1 MIRLEDLAEGKQLL
15 GILPSTAVTVV
26 HVERIGED
34 VVNLTY
40 KDHAGTLGHQLLYRE
55 DEPRLSWATVESG
68 FDFACNGHLLRLVAE
83 AYRIQQAYLF
93 DPFLA
98 VHTSRID
105 PYPHQITAVYECML
119 PRLPLR
125 FLLADDPGSGKTIMT
140 GLLIKELMIR
150 GDLERCLI
158 VCPGNLAEQWQDELW
173 ERFQLRFDILTNDQ
187 LNASPTGNWFEEH
200 PLAIARLDKLSRD
213 AKLHPKVEAVDWDL
227 VVCDEAHKM
236 SATYAGNEVKYTKR
250 YHLGQRLSRSTR
262 HFLLLTATPH
272 NGKEADFQLFMAL
285 LDGDRF
291 EGRPR
296 DGVHTADVSDLMRRM
311 IKEDLVTF
319 EGKKLF
325 PERIAH
331 TVHYELSEEEI
342 ALYEAVT
349 SYVKEEFNRAE
360 NIGKERKG
368 TVGFALT
375 TLQRRLA
382 SSPEAIYQSLRR
394 RKERLQK
401 RLREEEAKKRGR
413 DALITLGVPLFDE
426 EDLEDLEDAPEG
438 EAEELVEKITDEA
451 TAAQTI
457 QELRDEIFTLERLER
472 LADGVRRSG
481 KDRKWEELSCLL
493 QQNSEMFDTAGLRR
507 KLIVFTEHRDTL
519 NYLAE
524 RVRCLLGRPEAV
536 VTIHGG
542 MGRED
547 RRNAQKRFTQDKEVL
562 ILIATDAA
570 GEGINLQRAHL
581 MINYDLPWNPNR
593 LEQRFG
599 RIHRIGQTEVCHCWN
614 LVARETREGEV
625 YDLLLKKI
633 AEQRQALGGRVFD
646 VLGKVSF
653 EERPLRDL
661 LIEAI
666 RYGDRPEVKER
677 MQRVVDKAFDTK
689 RLLQLLDQSL
699 ARNNMDATKLLQVRE
714 EMERAQARRLQ
725 PHYIASF
732 FREAFQHLGGTLS
745 ERESRRYE
753 IRYVPKELRDRDRVI
768 GRGSP
773 LQQRYERVTFEKELV
788 AVGGKP
794 LAELIVPGHPL
805 LDGVIDLILERYQ
818 PLLKGGGVLVDET
831 DPREEPRLLFMLQTA
846 LKNARPG
853 PNGSFSVVAKHLQ
866 FVEVDAQGHFHWAGY
881 APYLDYRPLQPTE
894 AAHLQTLLRENAEF
908 ASLMQRWQPNELEQ
922 QAMQYAVR
930 ELVPTYL
937 RQCREAR
944 ERWIEKVRLEVSSRL
959 DSQIRYWDHRALELQ
974 QREEAEGTPPTNS
987 VKARQRAE
995 ELRERLDRRMK
1006 ELDQERQISAMPP
1019 NLVGRMLVLP
1029 AGLLAKW
1036 GIGGEAEPAP
1046 FAQGTAEVERIAMEA
1061 VMDVE
1066 RRNGYTPRDVSALR
1080 CGYDIESVAPEK
1092 GELRFIEVKGRVA
1105 GARTVTITRNEIL
1118 TALNQQ
1124 ESFILALVLVENGT
1138 AKAVR
1143 YCKRPFSREP
1153 DFGAVSV
1160 NYDFDQLWAQASV
1173 P

>member
-1 MIRLEDLAEGKQLL
+1 MIRLENLAEGKQLL

-55 DEPRLSWATVESG
+55 DEPKLAWATVESG
-68 FDFACNGHLLRLVAE
+68 FDFACNGHLLRLAAE

-93 DPFLA
+93 DLFLA
-98 VHTSRID
+98 VHTSKID

-158 VCPGNLAEQWQDELW
+158 VCPGNLAEQWQDELL
-173 ERFQLRFDILTNDQ
+173 ERFQLRFEILTNDQ
-187 LNASPTGNWFEEH
+187 LNASPTGNWFEDN
-200 PLAIARLDKLSRD
+200 PLTIARLDKLSRD
-213 AKLHPKVEAVDWDL
+213 TKLHAKLEAVDWDL

-236 SATYAGNEVKYTKR
+236 SATYTGNEVKYTKR
-250 YHLGQRLSRSTR
+250 YHLGQLLSRSTR

-291 EGRPR
+291 EGKPR

-331 TVHYELSEEEI
+331 TVHYELSDEEI

-349 SYVKEEFNRAE
+349 SYVKQEFNRAE
-360 NIGKERKG
+360 DIGNERKG

-382 SSPEAIYQSLRR
+382 SSPEAIYQSLKR

-401 RLREEEAKKRGR
+401 RLREEEAQKRGMEAR
-413 DALITLGVPLFDE
+413 IALGLSPLDE
-426 EDLEDLEDAPEG
+426 EELEDLEDAPEE
-438 EAEELVEKITDEA
+438 EADALVNKITDEA

-457 QELRDEIFTLERLER
+457 QELKDEIRTLERLET
-472 LADGVRRSG
+472 LADEVRRSG
-481 KDRKWEELSCLL
+481 RDRKWEELSCLL
-493 QQNSEMFDTAGLRR
+493 QQGSEMFEAAGLRR
-507 KLIVFTEHRDTL
+507 KLILFTEHRDTL

-542 MGRED
+542 MGRDE
-547 RRNAQKRFTQDKEVL
+547 RKKAQERFTQDKDVF

-625 YDLLLKKI
+625 YDLLLRKI
-633 AEQRQALGGRVFD
+633 EEQRQALGGRVFD

-653 EERPLRDL
+653 GERPLRDL

-666 RYGDRPEVKER
+666 RYGDKPDVKARMER
-677 MQRVVDKAFDTK
+677 IVAEAFDTQK
-689 RLLQLLDQSL
+689 LLRLLDQSL
-699 ARNNMDATKLLQVRE
+699 AHNNMDATKLLQVRE

-745 ERESRRYE
+745 EREPRRYE
-753 IRYVPKELRDRDRVI
+753 IRYVPRELRDRDRII
-768 GRGSP
+768 GRGKP

-788 AVGGKP
+788 GVAGKP

-831 DPREEPRLLFMLQTA
+831 DPKEEPRLLYMLETT

-853 PNGSFSVVAKHLQ
+853 PSERFSVVAKHLQ
-866 FVEVDAQGHFHWAGY
+866 FVEVDAQGHFHSAGY
-881 APYLDYRPLQPTE
+881 APYLDYRPLKPSE
-894 AAHLQTLLRENAEF
+894 IAHLQTLLLEDAEF
-908 ASLMQRWQPNELEQ
+908 SSLMQRWEPGVLEQ
-922 QAMQYAVR
+922 KAMQYAVR
-930 ELVPTYL
+930 ELMPTYL

-944 ERWIEKVRLEVSSRL
+944 ERWIEKVRQEVSRRL
-959 DSQIRYWDHRALELQ
+959 DSQIRYWDHRALQLQ
-974 QREEAEGTPPTNS
+974 QREEAGGTPPTNS

-995 ELRERLDRRMK
+995 ELRDRLERRLQA
-1006 ELDQERQISAMPP
+1006 LDQERQISAMPP

-1029 AGLLAKW
+1029 GGLLAKW
-1036 GIGGEAEPAP
+1036 GMGGEAKPGP
-1046 FAQGTAEVERIAMEA
+1046 FATETDEVERIAMEA
-1061 VMDVE
+1061 VMAEE
-1066 RRNGYTPRDVSALR
+1066 RRNGYEPRDVSALR
-1080 CGYDIESVAPEK
+1080 CGYDIESVAPDG
-1092 GELRFIEVKGRVA
+1092 GELRFIEVKGRVM

-1118 TALNQQ
+1118 TALNRPQH
-1124 ESFILALVLVENGT
+1124 FILALVLVENGA
-1138 AKAVR
+1138 AKEVR
-1143 YCKRPFSREP
+1143 YCKGPFSREP
-1153 DFGAVSV
+1153 DFAAVSV
-1160 NYDFDQLWAQASV
+1160 NYDIEQLWAHASV